1 MPFLVWKTIN
11 GRRYL
16 VMRWNG
22 RIGGKVRILKEVYI
36 GDMERLASMIEDPLR
51 KVDAYSLSYG
61 ITSAVLWAD
70 KRLGIS
76 DTIDS
81 VIGHKGSDLSPG
93 KYALIFIMNR
103 LSDPGSKSYIE
114 RWIGEDYASTIFSKP
129 TSQGFW
135 NVMDRFSEESM
146 KEIKKRITNRL
157 ISLGYDFSKIFVDA
171 SNFYTLMEE
180 NDIAKKGHNK
190 AHRYDLN
197 QISYYIAAN
206 YDYIPL
212 DGDSYPGNVHDSRTF
227 PMIVERLPKN
237 AILVFD
243 RGYNSVDN
251 IKMIKGRKYLGA
263 LKQSE
268 HIDLMEAPIEK
279 DSFFE
284 TYRTVYGDYHRIIV
298 YHSSKLER
306 KRIKAFL
313 NEFRIVYGRARSIME
328 KGDSDSLEK
337 ARLYLESNN
346 MNETILLPDFR
357 IDQERLNARFRMFGR
372 NALFTNIGSVDA
384 KELIDIYRKRNR
396 VEHCFRAISTR
407 GIASPVYHRT
417 P

>member
-1 MPFLVWKTIN
+1 M
-11 GRRYL
+11 
-16 VMRWNG
+16 
-22 RIGGKVRILKEVYI
+22 
-36 GDMERLASMIEDPLR
+36 
-51 KVDAYSLSYG
+51 
-61 ITSAVLWAD
+61 
-70 KRLGIS
+70 
-76 DTIDS
+76 
-81 VIGHKGSDLSPG
+81 
-93 KYALIFIMNR
+93 
-103 LSDPGSKSYIE
+103 
-114 RWIGEDYASTIFSKP
+114 
-129 TSQGFW
+129 
-135 NVMDRFSEESM
+135 
-146 KEIKKRITNRL
+146 
-157 ISLGYDFSKIFVDA
+157 
-171 SNFYTLMEE
+171 
-180 NDIAKKGHNK
+180 
-190 AHRYDLN
+190 
-197 QISYYIAAN
+197 
-206 YDYIPL
+206 
-212 DGDSYPGNVHDSRTF
+212 
-227 PMIVERLPKN
+227 
-237 AILVFD
+237 VFD
-243 RGYNSVDN
+243 RGHNSVDN
-251 IKMIKGRKYLGA
+251 IKMIKGMKYLGE

-268 HIDLMEAPIEK
+268 HIDLMEDPIEK

-284 TYRTVYGDYHRIIV
+284 TYRTVYGDYPRIIV

-417 P
+417 PQKIRVHMFFSFLSFLALAVIYNASSDVAEVSLTSVLHTLRGMRITFIVNGRNVVKRLDAKGDDEIKVCERLGITAHF

>member
-1 MPFLVWKTIN
+1 
-11 GRRYL
+11 
-16 VMRWNG
+16 MRWNG

-81 VIGHKGSDLSPG
+81 VIGHKGSDLSLG

-171 SNFYTLMEE
+171 SNF
-180 NDIAKKGHNK
+180 
-190 AHRYDLN
+190 
-197 QISYYIAAN
+197 
-206 YDYIPL
+206 
-212 DGDSYPGNVHDSRTF
+212 
-227 PMIVERLPKN
+227 
-237 AILVFD
+237 
-243 RGYNSVDN
+243 
-251 IKMIKGRKYLGA
+251 
-263 LKQSE
+263 
-268 HIDLMEAPIEK
+268 
-279 DSFFE
+279 
-284 TYRTVYGDYHRIIV
+284 
-298 YHSSKLER
+298 
-306 KRIKAFL
+306 
-313 NEFRIVYGRARSIME
+313 
-328 KGDSDSLEK
+328 
-337 ARLYLESNN
+337 
-346 MNETILLPDFR
+346 
-357 IDQERLNARFRMFGR
+357 
-372 NALFTNIGSVDA
+372 
-384 KELIDIYRKRNR
+384 
-396 VEHCFRAISTR
+396 
-407 GIASPVYHRT
+407 
-417 P
+417 